1 MGVFLA
7 NALTAT
13 TRRNSFLGVVGG
25 GRRLEN
31 TWKHGKLQCTADSCF
46 SRYQPACSMPACLPA
61 IKGTKVRELSL
72 SEMFFYAEGVVVQG
86 CVCLCVFVSSI
97 TKVQFGAT
105 KSVNR
110 KSTWRSKTCTGK
122 KLGTRRH
129 KMQDE
134 SSSNG

>member
-13 TRRNSFLGVVGG
+13 TRRNSFFGAGG
-25 GRRLEN
+25 EGAWKTHGNMEN
-31 TWKHGKLQCTADSCF
+31 CSAQLTAVSADTKLPVPCLF
-46 SRYQPACSMPACLPA
+46 VCLPA

-72 SEMFFYAEGVVVQG
+72 SEMFLYAEGVVVRV
-86 CVCLCVFVSSI
+86 CVPVSSI

-110 KSTWRSKTCTGK
+110 KSTWRSKTCKGK
-122 KLGTRRH
+122 KLRTRRH